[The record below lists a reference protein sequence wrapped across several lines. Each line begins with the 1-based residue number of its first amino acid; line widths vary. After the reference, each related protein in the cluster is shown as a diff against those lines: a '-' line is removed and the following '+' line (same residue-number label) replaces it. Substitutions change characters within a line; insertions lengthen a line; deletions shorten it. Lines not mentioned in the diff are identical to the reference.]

1 MKRKVVSL
9 MLVSAM
15 VAGMLA
21 GCGSDSGS
29 SKGGSSTETD
39 QRQRQVLQ
47 ARQQMMQMTNLR
59 LPLSILTLMVKT
71 ATGITR

>member
-29 SKGGSSTETD
+29 SKGGFSPETD
-39 QRQRQVLQ
+39 THQRQRQVLQ
-47 ARQQMMQMTNLR
+47 ARQQMTNLR

>member
-21 GCGSDSGS
+21 GCGGGGAGASGARWARAFCGDDQS
-29 SKGGSSTETD
+29 RAAGEGGAGGGAGA
-39 QRQRQVLQ
+39 
-47 ARQQMMQMTNLR
+47 AR
-59 LPLSILTLMVKT
+59 
-71 ATGITR
+71 

>member
-1 MKRKVVSL
+1 
-9 MLVSAM
+9 M
-15 VAGMLA
+15 VAGMLTRDA
-21 GCGSDSGS
+21 VSDSGS
-29 SKGGSSTETD
+29 NKGGSSTQRLD

>member
-29 SKGGSSTETD
+29 SKGG
-39 QRQRQVLQ
+39 
-47 ARQQMMQMTNLR
+47 
-59 LPLSILTLMVKT
+59 ILTLMVKT